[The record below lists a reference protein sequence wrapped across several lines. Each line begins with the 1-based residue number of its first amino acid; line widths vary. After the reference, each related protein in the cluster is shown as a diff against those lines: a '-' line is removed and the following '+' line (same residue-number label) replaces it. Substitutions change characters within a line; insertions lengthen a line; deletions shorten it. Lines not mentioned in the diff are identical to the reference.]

1 MIDFFYKC
9 KLSLTLSVILFTL
22 AGTGTTLFAQTV
34 VVPPKDT
41 IAALPDPKPKVAVVV
56 PKEDNFIQRF
66 DDRTIENFARHRSPE
81 VTPTMR
87 FLSRNLMY
95 GNIGVP
101 AGLLIGGIVTNNR
114 NMRENAGYVAS
125 STAIS
130 FGITYLLK
138 KLVGRPRPFVRN
150 LKITPVYIPGESS
163 FPSGHTS
170 TSFSTAMALSQA
182 YPKWYVIAPA
192 FLWAGGT
199 AYSRMYL
206 GVHYPSD
213 VTGGAIVGS
222 GTAILLKGPFKH

>member
-1 MIDFFYKC
+1 MTIFFC
-9 KLSLTLSVILFTL
+9 ERIFKLLLVLLLFTIFGG
-22 AGTGTTLFAQTV
+22 GTRLFAQTV

-41 IAALPDPKPKVAVVV
+41 IAALPSPKLQVATVV
-56 PKEDNFIQRF
+56 PKADNFIQRF
-66 DDRTIENFARHRSPE
+66 DDRTMVSLALHRTPE

-101 AGLLIGGIVTNNR
+101 AGLLIGGILTNDR

-130 FGITYLLK
+130 FVATYLIK
-138 KLVGRPRPFVRN
+138 KLVGRPRPFIRN
-150 LKITPVYIPGESS
+150 LKIVPVYIPGESS

-170 TSFSTAMALSQA
+170 TSFSTAMAVSQA

-192 FLWAGGT
+192 FLWAGATG
-199 AYSRMYL
+199 YSRMYL
-206 GVHYPSD
+206 GVHYPTD
-213 VTGGAIVGS
+213 VLGGAVLGS
-222 GTAILLKGPFKH
+222 GTAIALKPAF

>member
-1 MIDFFYKC
+1 
-9 KLSLTLSVILFTL
+9 
-22 AGTGTTLFAQTV
+22 
-34 VVPPKDT
+34 
-41 IAALPDPKPKVAVVV
+41 VVV
-56 PKEDNFIQRF
+56 PKADNFIQRF
-66 DDRTIENFARHRSPE
+66 DDRTMISLALHRTPE

-101 AGLLIGGIVTNNR
+101 AGLLIGGIITNDR

-130 FGITYLLK
+130 FVATYLIK
-138 KLVGRPRPFVRN
+138 KLVGRPRPFIRN
-150 LKITPVYIPGESS
+150 LKIVPVYIPGESS

-170 TSFSTAMALSQA
+170 TSFSTAMAVSRA

-192 FLWAGGT
+192 FLWAGAT

-206 GVHYPSD
+206 GVHYPTD
-213 VTGGAIVGS
+213 VFGWRSAGQWQRHW
-222 GTAILLKGPFKH
+222 L

>member
-1 MIDFFYKC
+1 MMSFFYKRTI
-9 KLSLTLSVILFTL
+9 KIAIAAQLL
-22 AGTGTTLFAQTV
+22 AFFAGGAQSFAQTV

-41 IAALPDPKPKVAVVV
+41 VAALPAPKPKVAVVV
-56 PKEDNFIQRF
+56 PKVDNFIQRL
-66 DDRTIENFARHRSPE
+66 DDRTMISLALNRTPE

-101 AGLLIGGIVTNNR
+101 AALLVGGIITNDR

-125 STAIS
+125 STAIT
-130 FGITYLLK
+130 FVATYLIK
-138 KLVGRPRPFVRN
+138 KLVGRPRPFIRN
-150 LKITPVYIPGESS
+150 LKIVPVYIPGESS

-170 TSFSTAMALSQA
+170 TSFSTAMALSRA
-182 YPKWYVIAPA
+182 YPKWYVVAPA

-206 GVHYPSD
+206 GVHYPTD
-213 VTGGAIVGS
+213 VFSGAILGS
-222 GTAILLKGPFKH
+222 GTALALKPAF